1 MEEYSSA
8 DISTRVTLAR
18 ENEKYRDELLR
29 EKAGTALRM
38 IRRIHGEKFS
48 YVRMTDIEK
57 EQEALLAI
65 MDVIRDFDPD
75 KSLNF
80 DGFLKWKIMGRLK
93 AQARF
98 QRKYDDRV
106 TNYGV
111 IIEPAED
118 ESFMPGESRLMSM
131 ELPKEFA
138 ILKTGGKLVSLRG
151 MPNGEFA
158 VRTGMPAF
166 KRMLLKF
173 AGRKYDQMAAKK
185 NQKYYFIFVHE
196 DGAGLERISEIFAQ
210 RHIEASVDEVFALE
224 DVNKA
229 LKKVAGG
236 KSKGKTVIRVNK

>member
-38 IRRIHGEKFS
+38 LRRLHGEKFS

-57 EQEALLAI
+57 EQESLLAI
-65 MDVIRDFDPD
+65 MDVIQDFDPD

-106 TNYGV
+106 TNYDLIV
-111 IIEPAED
+111 EPAED
-118 ESFMPGESRLMSM
+118 ENFLSGKSRLLSM
-131 ELPKEFA
+131 EYQKYEESGALSPEEYVCRTCEKSFVADQVVELPEREKEF
-138 ILKTGGKLVSLRG
+138 ISWEFGLSGNGYHSLEETALYF
-151 MPNGEFA
+151 N
-158 VRTGMPAF
+158 
-166 KRMLLKF
+166 L
-173 AGRKYDQMAAKK
+173 RKSTARK
-185 NQKYYFIFVHE
+185 
-196 DGAGLERISEIFAQ
+196 
-210 RHIEASVDEVFALE
+210 IEARALSILRKE
-224 DVNKA
+224 LV
-229 LKKVAGG
+229 V
-236 KSKGKTVIRVNK
+236 

>member
-8 DISTRVTLAR
+8 DISTRVTLAK

-38 IRRIHGEKFS
+38 LRRIHGEKFS

-93 AQARF
+93 EQAHF

-106 TNYGV
+106 TNYDV
-111 IIEPAED
+111 VVAPAED
-118 ESFMPGESRLMSM
+118 ENFLSAENRLLSVEYQKYEESGALSPEEYICRTCEKRSVAAQVARLP
-131 ELPKEFA
+131 EREKEF
-138 ILKTGGKLVSLRG
+138 ISWEFGLSGNGYHSLEETALYF
-151 MPNGEFA
+151 N
-158 VRTGMPAF
+158 
-166 KRMLLKF
+166 L
-173 AGRKYDQMAAKK
+173 RKSTARK
-185 NQKYYFIFVHE
+185 
-196 DGAGLERISEIFAQ
+196 
-210 RHIEASVDEVFALE
+210 IEARALSILRKE
-224 DVNKA
+224 LV
-229 LKKVAGG
+229 V
-236 KSKGKTVIRVNK
+236 

>member
-8 DISTRVTLAR
+8 DISTRVTLAK
-18 ENEKYRDELLR
+18 ENEKYRDEFLR

-48 YVRMTDIEK
+48 YVRMTDVEK

-106 TNYGV
+106 TNYDV

-118 ESFMPGESRLMSM
+118 ESFMPGESRLMSI
-131 ELPKEFA
+131 EFQKYEESGALSPEEYVCRACEKSSVAAQVAGLPEREKEFISWEFGLSGNGYHSLEETA
-138 ILKTGGKLVSLRG
+138 IYFNLRKST
-151 MPNGEFA
+151 A
-158 VRTGMPAF
+158 
-166 KRMLLKF
+166 
-173 AGRKYDQMAAKK
+173 RK
-185 NQKYYFIFVHE
+185 
-196 DGAGLERISEIFAQ
+196 
-210 RHIEASVDEVFALE
+210 IEARALSILRKE
-224 DVNKA
+224 LAV
-229 LKKVAGG
+229 
-236 KSKGKTVIRVNK
+236 

>member
-8 DISTRVTLAR
+8 DISTRVTLAK

-29 EKAGTALRM
+29 EKVGTALRM
-38 IRRIHGEKFS
+38 LRRIHGEKFS

-57 EQEALLAI
+57 EQESLLAI
-65 MDVIRDFDPD
+65 MDVILDFDPD

-131 ELPKEFA
+131 EYQKYEVSGALSPEEYVCRTCEKSSVAAQVAGLPEREKEF
-138 ILKTGGKLVSLRG
+138 ISWEFGLSGNGYHSLEETALYF
-151 MPNGEFA
+151 N
-158 VRTGMPAF
+158 
-166 KRMLLKF
+166 L
-173 AGRKYDQMAAKK
+173 RKSTARK
-185 NQKYYFIFVHE
+185 
-196 DGAGLERISEIFAQ
+196 
-210 RHIEASVDEVFALE
+210 IEARALSILRKE
-224 DVNKA
+224 LV
-229 LKKVAGG
+229 V
-236 KSKGKTVIRVNK
+236 

>member
-38 IRRIHGEKFS
+38 LRRLHGEKFS

-57 EQEALLAI
+57 EQESLLAI
-65 MDVIRDFDPD
+65 MDVIQDFDPD

-80 DGFLKWKIMGRLK
+80 DGFLKWKIMGRMK

-106 TNYGV
+106 TNYDV

-131 ELPKEFA
+131 EYQKYEVSGALSPEEYVCRACEKRSVAAQVARLPEREKEF
-138 ILKTGGKLVSLRG
+138 ISWEFGLSGNGYHSLEETALYF
-151 MPNGEFA
+151 N
-158 VRTGMPAF
+158 
-166 KRMLLKF
+166 L
-173 AGRKYDQMAAKK
+173 RKSTARK
-185 NQKYYFIFVHE
+185 
-196 DGAGLERISEIFAQ
+196 
-210 RHIEASVDEVFALE
+210 IEARALSILRKE
-224 DVNKA
+224 LAV
-229 LKKVAGG
+229 
-236 KSKGKTVIRVNK
+236 

>member
-8 DISTRVTLAR
+8 DISTRVTLAK

-29 EKAGTALRM
+29 EKAGTALHM

-98 QRKYDDRV
+98 QRKYDDRM
-106 TNYGV
+106 TNYDLIV
-111 IIEPAED
+111 EPADD
-118 ESFMPGESRLMSM
+118 ENFISGESRLMSM
-131 ELPKEFA
+131 EYQKYEESGALSPEEYVCRAYEKSFVADQVAELPEREKEF
-138 ILKTGGKLVSLRG
+138 ISWEFGLSGNGYHSLEETALYF
-151 MPNGEFA
+151 N
-158 VRTGMPAF
+158 
-166 KRMLLKF
+166 L
-173 AGRKYDQMAAKK
+173 RKSTARK
-185 NQKYYFIFVHE
+185 
-196 DGAGLERISEIFAQ
+196 
-210 RHIEASVDEVFALE
+210 IEARALSILRKE
-224 DVNKA
+224 LAV
-229 LKKVAGG
+229 
-236 KSKGKTVIRVNK
+236 

>member
-38 IRRIHGEKFS
+38 LRRLHGEKFS

-57 EQEALLAI
+57 EQESLLAI
-65 MDVIRDFDPD
+65 MDVILDFDPD

-106 TNYGV
+106 TNYDV
-111 IIEPAED
+111 VVAPAED
-118 ESFMPGESRLMSM
+118 ENFLSAENRLLSVEYQKYEESGALSPEEYICRTCEKRSVAAQVARLP
-131 ELPKEFA
+131 EREKEFISWEFGLSGNGYHSLEETA
-138 ILKTGGKLVSLRG
+138 IYFNLRKSTAKKIEARALSILKNEL
-151 MPNGEFA
+151 A
-158 VRTGMPAF
+158 V
-166 KRMLLKF
+166 
-173 AGRKYDQMAAKK
+173 
-185 NQKYYFIFVHE
+185 
-196 DGAGLERISEIFAQ
+196 
-210 RHIEASVDEVFALE
+210 
-224 DVNKA
+224 
-229 LKKVAGG
+229 
-236 KSKGKTVIRVNK
+236 

>member
-38 IRRIHGEKFS
+38 LRRIHGEKFS

-57 EQEALLAI
+57 EQESLLAI
-65 MDVIRDFDPD
+65 MDVIQDFDPD

-106 TNYGV
+106 TNYDV
-111 IIEPAED
+111 IVEPAED
-118 ESFMPGESRLMSM
+118 ENFISGESRLMSI
-131 ELPKEFA
+131 EFPKYEESGALSPEEYVCRACEKSSVAAALAGLPEREKEFISWEFGLSGNGYHSLEETA
-138 ILKTGGKLVSLRG
+138 IYFNLRKSTARKIETRALSILKNEL
-151 MPNGEFA
+151 A
-158 VRTGMPAF
+158 V
-166 KRMLLKF
+166 
-173 AGRKYDQMAAKK
+173 
-185 NQKYYFIFVHE
+185 
-196 DGAGLERISEIFAQ
+196 
-210 RHIEASVDEVFALE
+210 
-224 DVNKA
+224 
-229 LKKVAGG
+229 
-236 KSKGKTVIRVNK
+236 

>member
-8 DISTRVTLAR
+8 DISTRVTLAK

-65 MDVIRDFDPD
+65 MDVIRDFDSD

-98 QRKYDDRV
+98 QRKYDDRM
-106 TNYGV
+106 TNYDLIV
-111 IIEPAED
+111 EPADD
-118 ESFMPGESRLMSM
+118 ENFLSGESRLMSM
-131 ELPKEFA
+131 EYQKYEESGALSPEEYVCRAYEKSFVADQVAGMPEREKEFISWEFGLSGNGYHSLEETA
-138 ILKTGGKLVSLRG
+138 IYFNLRKST
-151 MPNGEFA
+151 A
-158 VRTGMPAF
+158 
-166 KRMLLKF
+166 
-173 AGRKYDQMAAKK
+173 RK
-185 NQKYYFIFVHE
+185 
-196 DGAGLERISEIFAQ
+196 
-210 RHIEASVDEVFALE
+210 IEARALSILRKE
-224 DVNKA
+224 LAV
-229 LKKVAGG
+229 
-236 KSKGKTVIRVNK
+236 

>member
-8 DISTRVTLAR
+8 DISTRVTLAK
-18 ENEKYRDELLR
+18 ENEKYRDEFLR

-48 YVRMTDIEK
+48 YVRMTDVEK

-106 TNYGV
+106 TNYDV

-118 ESFMPGESRLMSM
+118 ESFMPGESRLMSI
-131 ELPKEFA
+131 EFQKYEESGALSPEEYVCRACEKSSVAAQVAGLPEREKEF
-138 ILKTGGKLVSLRG
+138 ISWEFGLSGNGYHSLEETALYF
-151 MPNGEFA
+151 N
-158 VRTGMPAF
+158 
-166 KRMLLKF
+166 L
-173 AGRKYDQMAAKK
+173 RKSTARK
-185 NQKYYFIFVHE
+185 
-196 DGAGLERISEIFAQ
+196 
-210 RHIEASVDEVFALE
+210 IEARALSILRKE
-224 DVNKA
+224 LAV
-229 LKKVAGG
+229 
-236 KSKGKTVIRVNK
+236 

>member
-38 IRRIHGEKFS
+38 LRRLHGEKFS

-65 MDVIRDFDPD
+65 MDVIQDFDPD

-118 ESFMPGESRLMSM
+118 ESFMPGESRLMSI
-131 ELPKEFA
+131 EFQKYEESGALSPEEYVCRACEKSSVAAQVAGLPEREKEFISWEFGLSGNGYHSLEETA
-138 ILKTGGKLVSLRG
+138 IYFNLRKST
-151 MPNGEFA
+151 A
-158 VRTGMPAF
+158 
-166 KRMLLKF
+166 
-173 AGRKYDQMAAKK
+173 RK
-185 NQKYYFIFVHE
+185 
-196 DGAGLERISEIFAQ
+196 
-210 RHIEASVDEVFALE
+210 IEARALSILRKE
-224 DVNKA
+224 LAV
-229 LKKVAGG
+229 
-236 KSKGKTVIRVNK
+236 